1 MNNFLFCNYVIKS
14 NISLPELMV
23 SKNIE
28 ADFFFQCRQDD
39 TVLFSGNWGYHWYV
53 DNVLSISLG
62 IHDSYFWLQFPEL
75 ADFRISPNAQEIHCF
90 PLSDIPEHTLRHL
103 LLDQVLPRCMA
114 HQGDLLLH
122 ASAVQTPHGLV
133 LFTGPSG
140 AGKSTL
146 AGYFHQSGHSAIS
159 DDCMLLEEEQD
170 YIKAIPSYGGV
181 RLWQD
186 SQEFLF
192 PEAQGTSEMAHYSSK
207 QRVPLSENKTNEVE
221 NNKIAAIIFLSPYA
235 QDEEDKKVVLKP
247 TSMREGYMEL
257 LKQTYQLDVTDPQ
270 KIAQHA
276 QVLGRVIPKIPLFQL
291 SMPHEYDLLPTA
303 KQLILETVLAK
314 SGNTPT

>member
-23 SKNIE
+23 SKNTE
-28 ADFFFQCRQDD
+28 ADFFFQYRRDD
-39 TVLFSGNWGYHWYV
+39 TALFSGNWGYHWYV
-53 DNVLSISLG
+53 DDVLSISLG
-62 IHDSYFWLQFPEL
+62 IQDSFYWLQFPEL

-90 PLSDIPEHTLRHL
+90 PLSDIPEHTIRHL

-114 HQGDLLLH
+114 HQGYLLLH

-146 AGYFHQSGHSAIS
+146 AGYFHQSGYPAIS

-170 YIKAIPSYGGV
+170 CVKAFPSYGGV
-181 RLWQD
+181 RLWED

-192 PEAQGTSEMAHYSSK
+192 PEKQETHEMAHYSSK
-207 QRVPLSENKTNEVE
+207 QRISLKNNENNKTK
-221 NNKIAAIIFLSPYA
+221 NNKIAAIIFLSPHA
-235 QDEEDKKVVLKP
+235 QNKEITLKP
-247 TSMREGYMEL
+247 ASLREGYMEL
-257 LKQTYQLDVTDPQ
+257 LKQTYQLDVIDPQ

-276 QVLGRVIPKIPLFQL
+276 QALGRVIPKIPLFQL
-291 SMPHEYDLLPTA
+291 SMPHEYGLLPTA

-314 SGNTPT
+314 TDNTST